1 MKLLYVTLAVLCTG
15 VLSDEVELDDNVH
28 VLTDANFKDFLGS
41 NEFVFVK
48 FYAPWCGHC
57 KKMAPGYAK
66 LGKRMLDENSNIKI
80 AKLDA
85 TVHKEAATEHK
96 VQGFPTLKFFI
107 NGSPVDYQGAREE
120 DAIYNWI

>member
-1 MKLLYVTLAVLCTG
+1 MKHIFLALIAMSTLRCE
-15 VLSDEVELDDNVH
+15 DVELEDNVS
-28 VLTDANFKDFLGS
+28 VLTDANFDEFLAQ

-66 LGKRMLDENSNIKI
+66 LGKRMLDENSNVKI

-85 TVHKEAATEHK
+85 TIHKEAATKHK

-120 DAIYNWI
+120 EAIYNWI